1 MLTNLLK
8 KIFGDKHSKLL
19 KELTPIVEEI
29 NEIYSGLQ
37 NLSDDELRNKTVELK
52 QKVNDETKSLRE
64 EIEEL
69 KAKLRSNELE
79 ENRREIY
86 DELDKLN
93 SELDDKY
100 EEVLDEI
107 LPEAFAVVK
116 DTCRR
121 LVGKSWD
128 AAGNKINWDMV
139 PYDVQLIGGIVLHQG
154 KIAEM
159 ATGEG
164 KTLVATMPIYLNAL
178 TGRGVHVVTV
188 NDYLAKRDS
197 EWMGKIFEFHGLTV
211 GCILT
216 NMEPESRRTVYNYD
230 ITYGTNNE
238 FGFDYLRDNM
248 AVRTEDCVQR
258 VHNFA
263 IVDEVD
269 SVLIDE
275 ARTPLIISGPVGNP
289 DHKFYEM
296 KPKVEYLF
304 KKQAALVSSIVS
316 EAEKQLNDPNGFDE
330 EKVGIALLRSTRGFP
345 KNKKLMKLLSEPS
358 NKKLMQ
364 KTELEFLRENSKRM
378 PEIDEELYFSID
390 ERNNQIDLTEKG
402 REELSYGSVEGKEY
416 FVLPDLSQAI
426 GKIDSDLSLTD
437 EEKAQKRDEVYKVYG
452 ERSERI
458 HTLNQLLKAYTLFEK
473 DDEYVVTEDGK
484 IAIVDEFTGRILPG
498 RRYSDGLHQ
507 AIEAKE
513 NVKVERDT
521 QTLATITLQNYF
533 RLYKKIAGM
542 TGTAETEEAEFFEI
556 YKLEVAVIPTNKPI
570 MRDDLEDAIYKTKRE
585 KYNAVLE
592 KIKELRENN
601 QPVLVGTTSVEV
613 SETISRILKR
623 QGIPHNVLNAK
634 QHQREAEIVAFA
646 GQPGAV
652 TIATNMAGRGTDIKL
667 GPGVVEKGGLYILG
681 TERHESRRIDR
692 QLRGR
697 SGRQGDPGKS
707 KFFISLE
714 DDLMRLFGSDRI
726 ANIMNK
732 MGIEEGEVI
741 EHSLITKSVERAQRK
756 VEENNFAIRKRL
768 LEFDNVMNQQREV
781 IYTRRR
787 QALEGERLK
796 SEIFEYLND
805 YITSVI
811 EKYFDDAD
819 IEGMRQEFLQHLLI
833 DIQID
838 SNTFEN
844 LGKSGLI
851 EKVNEAAKEFYRR
864 KENQLSSDLMARI
877 ERFAVLSVIDEK
889 WKDHLREMDDLKEGI
904 NLRAYGQKDP
914 LLEYKGEAF
923 NLFVNLLDTI
933 RNEIVSVCFK
943 LFPTVIEE
951 TETKKTNNTNR
962 LRTIKEDSENL
973 SLTNSEGGQEAAN
986 RGKRQPIRV
995 EEKVGRNE
1003 PCPCGSGKKYKNC
1016 HGKQV

>member
-473 DDEYVVTEDGK
+473 DDEYVVK
-484 IAIVDEFTGRILPG
+484 IGRA
-498 RRYSDGLHQ
+498 H
-507 AIEAKE
+507 
-513 NVKVERDT
+513 V
-521 QTLATITLQNYF
+521 
-533 RLYKKIAGM
+533 
-542 TGTAETEEAEFFEI
+542 
-556 YKLEVAVIPTNKPI
+556 
-570 MRDDLEDAIYKTKRE
+570 
-585 KYNAVLE
+585 
-592 KIKELRENN
+592 
-601 QPVLVGTTSVEV
+601 
-613 SETISRILKR
+613 
-623 QGIPHNVLNAK
+623 
-634 QHQREAEIVAFA
+634 
-646 GQPGAV
+646 
-652 TIATNMAGRGTDIKL
+652 
-667 GPGVVEKGGLYILG
+667 
-681 TERHESRRIDR
+681 
-692 QLRGR
+692 
-697 SGRQGDPGKS
+697 
-707 KFFISLE
+707 
-714 DDLMRLFGSDRI
+714 
-726 ANIMNK
+726 
-732 MGIEEGEVI
+732 
-741 EHSLITKSVERAQRK
+741 
-756 VEENNFAIRKRL
+756 
-768 LEFDNVMNQQREV
+768 
-781 IYTRRR
+781 
-787 QALEGERLK
+787 
-796 SEIFEYLND
+796 
-805 YITSVI
+805 
-811 EKYFDDAD
+811 
-819 IEGMRQEFLQHLLI
+819 
-833 DIQID
+833 
-838 SNTFEN
+838 
-844 LGKSGLI
+844 
-851 EKVNEAAKEFYRR
+851 
-864 KENQLSSDLMARI
+864 
-877 ERFAVLSVIDEK
+877 
-889 WKDHLREMDDLKEGI
+889 
-904 NLRAYGQKDP
+904 
-914 LLEYKGEAF
+914 
-923 NLFVNLLDTI
+923 
-933 RNEIVSVCFK
+933 
-943 LFPTVIEE
+943 
-951 TETKKTNNTNR
+951 
-962 LRTIKEDSENL
+962 
-973 SLTNSEGGQEAAN
+973 
-986 RGKRQPIRV
+986 
-995 EEKVGRNE
+995 
-1003 PCPCGSGKKYKNC
+1003 
-1016 HGKQV
+1016 